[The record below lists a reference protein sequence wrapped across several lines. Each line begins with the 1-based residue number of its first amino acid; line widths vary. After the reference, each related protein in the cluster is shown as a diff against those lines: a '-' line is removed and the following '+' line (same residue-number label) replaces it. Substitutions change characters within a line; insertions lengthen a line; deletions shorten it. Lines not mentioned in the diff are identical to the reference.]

1 MKITSA
7 MQATATAIAAGTAF
21 SVVRRFRGRMNLE
34 ERSALITGG
43 SAGVGAIDADRLAK
57 RGYDLLRNSVPPPGI
72 QA

>member
-1 MKITSA
+1 MSA
-7 MQATATAIAAGTAF
+7 TKVKGT
-21 SVVRRFRGRMNLE
+21 
-34 ERSALITGG
+34 ALITGG